1 MSKNMKTILSFMGED
16 HDRLDNI
23 FKDFKN
29 ENIDKNKAKNLFQE
43 FKTELQRHI
52 AWEEEILF
60 LLFENKTGMS
70 NAGPTAVMRTEH
82 KQIKELLEKIRVNL
96 ANDNIHARDLENGLI
111 EILTEHNN
119 KEESILYPWID
130 SSVSEKEKEKAFAEM
145 KKLSSIM

>member
-1 MSKNMKTILSFMGED
+1 MKTILSFMGED

>member
-1 MSKNMKTILSFMGED
+1 
-16 HDRLDNI
+16 
-23 FKDFKN
+23 
-29 ENIDKNKAKNLFQE
+29 
-43 FKTELQRHI
+43 
-52 AWEEEILF
+52 
-60 LLFENKTGMS
+60 MS